1 MSLGCFRTLAAFAV
15 TLGLATHAFAAPGD
29 GEKKPGGPGGP
40 GREAAIKKFD
50 KDGDGKLNQEE
61 MKAAREAMGDR
72 KPGGSGA
79 PGGGKPGEGGR
90 PSPEQMKELM
100 KKFDKNGDGKLD
112 DSEKSAARESFVK
125 MRGGAGAPGGKPG
138 EGKPGAGKPG
148 AGKPGEGGPSREAM
162 IKKFDKNGD
171 GQLDDGEKAAA
182 KEAFEKMRA
191 NGGKPGEGKKP
202 GGKKPE

>member
-40 GREAAIKKFD
+40 GREAMI
-50 KDGDGKLNQEE
+50 
-61 MKAAREAMGDR
+61 
-72 KPGGSGA
+72 
-79 PGGGKPGEGGR
+79 
-90 PSPEQMKELM
+90 

-112 DSEKSAARESFVK
+112 DGEKAAARESFMK

-138 EGKPGAGKPG
+138 EGKPG
-148 AGKPGEGGPSREAM
+148 EGGPNREAM

-171 GQLDDGEKAAA
+171 GKLDDGEKAAA

-191 NGGKPGEGKKP
+191 AGGKPGEGKKP

>member
-40 GREAAIKKFD
+40 GREAMIKKFD
-50 KDGDGKLNQEE
+50 KNGDGKLDQDE

-72 KPGGSGA
+72 KPGAGA
-79 PGGGKPGEGGR
+79 PGGKPGEGGR

-112 DSEKSAARESFVK
+112 DGEKAAARESFMK

-138 EGKPGAGKPG
+138 EG
-148 AGKPGEGGPSREAM
+148 GPNREAM

-171 GQLDDGEKAAA
+171 GKLDDGEKAAA

-191 NGGKPGEGKKP
+191 AGGKPGEGKKP
-202 GGKKPE
+202 GGKKPGEKKPE

>member
-40 GREAAIKKFD
+40 GREAMIKKFD
-50 KDGDGKLNQEE
+50 KNGDGKLDQDE

-72 KPGGSGA
+72 KPGAGA
-79 PGGGKPGEGGR
+79 PGGKPGEGGR

-112 DSEKSAARESFVK
+112 DGEKAAARESFMK

-138 EGKPGAGKPG
+138 EGKPGD
-148 AGKPGEGGPSREAM
+148 GGPNREAM

-171 GQLDDGEKAAA
+171 GKLDDGEKAAA

-191 NGGKPGEGKKP
+191 AGGKPGEGKKP

>member
-40 GREAAIKKFD
+40 GREAMIKKFD
-50 KDGDGKLNQEE
+50 KNGDGKLDQDE

-90 PSPEQMKELM
+90 PSPEQMKEIM

-112 DSEKSAARESFVK
+112 DAEKAAARESFAK
-125 MRGGAGAPGGKPG
+125 MRGGAGGKPG
-138 EGKPGAGKPG
+138 EGKPG

-171 GQLDDGEKAAA
+171 GKLDDGEKAAA

-191 NGGKPGEGKKP
+191 AGGKPGEGKKP
-202 GGKKPE
+202 DGKKPGEKKPE

>member
-40 GREAAIKKFD
+40 GREAMIKKFD
-50 KDGDGKLNQEE
+50 KNGDGKLDQDE

-79 PGGGKPGEGGR
+79 PGGKPGEGGR
-90 PSPEQMKELM
+90 PSPEQMKEIL

-112 DSEKSAARESFVK
+112 DGEKAAARESFAK
-125 MRGGAGAPGGKPG
+125 MRGGPGGKPG
-138 EGKPGAGKPG
+138 E
-148 AGKPGEGGPSREAM
+148 GKPGEGGPSREAM

-171 GQLDDGEKAAA
+171 GKLDDGEKAAA

-191 NGGKPGEGKKP
+191 AGGKPGEGKKP
-202 GGKKPE
+202 DGKKPGEKKPE

>member
-40 GREAAIKKFD
+40 GREAMIKKFD
-50 KDGDGKLNQEE
+50 KNGDGKLDQDE

-72 KPGGSGA
+72 KPGAGA
-79 PGGGKPGEGGR
+79 PGGKPGEGGR

-112 DSEKSAARESFVK
+112 DGEKAAARESFMK

-138 EGKPGAGKPG
+138 EG
-148 AGKPGEGGPSREAM
+148 GPNREAM

-171 GQLDDGEKAAA
+171 GKLDDGEKAAA

-191 NGGKPGEGKKP
+191 AGGKPGEGKKP
-202 GGKKPE
+202 DGKKPGEKKPE

>member
-40 GREAAIKKFD
+40 GREAMIKKFD
-50 KDGDGKLNQEE
+50 KNGDGKLDQDE

-72 KPGGSGA
+72 KPGAGA
-79 PGGGKPGEGGR
+79 PGGKPGEGGR

-112 DSEKSAARESFVK
+112 DGEKAAARESFMK

-138 EGKPGAGKPG
+138 EG
-148 AGKPGEGGPSREAM
+148 GPNREAM

-171 GQLDDGEKAAA
+171 GKLDDGEKAAA

-191 NGGKPGEGKKP
+191 AGGKPGEGKKP